1 MPLPCILICIT
12 LLLQYLKLWKILL
25 AESFLLLHLIYKS
38 LTHKNT
44 QKYTIMAL
52 IDANQFE
59 SYWLPVKIRWECRLS
74 LVEGPLHWRLV
85 RYFVF
90 GKRWRSFRDLSSL
103 QQTFDSDRRRNQP
116 NMKPEK
122 NRIVLMKFKFMTP
135 YHRRK
140 SISHWKK
147 CGVKKNVG
155 LEKNFGS
162 KKIMG

>member
-25 AESFLLLHLIYKS
+25 GFFLQLHGAHEERVVYESFLLLHFIYKS
-38 LTHKNT
+38 LPHKNT

-52 IDANQFE
+52 IMLDTNQFE
-59 SYWLPVKIRWECRLS
+59 SYWLPVKIRWECKLS

-103 QQTFDSDRRRNQP
+103 QQTFDSDPRRNQP

-122 NRIVLMKFKFMTP
+122 NRIVLMKFKFM
-135 YHRRK
+135 
-140 SISHWKK
+140 II
-147 CGVKKNVG
+147 
-155 LEKNFGS
+155 EGS
-162 KKIMG
+162 R